1 MKAEKNSQKGKTVSF
16 KYIFPTDIRE
26 LHVGG
31 AFGGLAPDGTI
42 RMAVYSERQAIPNV
56 EKRLVKPDNTLG
68 DQIGEEKKYEFVR
81 IVQASLVFNA
91 ETARSFINWLG
102 DRIKE
107 SEQFKEEASKIA
119 GKKGEK

>member
-16 KYIFPTDIRE
+16 KYIFPTDTRE
-26 LHVGG
+26 LHVDG

-81 IVQASLVFNA
+81 IVQASLVFNT
-91 ETARSFINWLG
+91 ETAKSFINWLG

-107 SEQFKEEASKIA
+107 LEQFKEEASKIA

>member
-1 MKAEKNSQKGKTVSF
+1 MESEKNSQKGKTVSF
-16 KYIFPTDIRE
+16 KYIFPTDTRE
-26 LHVGG
+26 LHVDG

-81 IVQASLVFNA
+81 IVQASLVFNT
-91 ETARSFINWLG
+91 ETAKSFINWLG

-107 SEQFKEEASKIA
+107 LEQFKEEASKIA

>member
-1 MKAEKNSQKGKTVSF
+1 MKAEKNSQKGKTVLF
-16 KYIFPTDIRE
+16 KYIFPTDTRE
-26 LHVGG
+26 LHVDG

-81 IVQASLVFNA
+81 IVQASLVFNT
-91 ETARSFINWLG
+91 ETAKSFINWLG

-107 SEQFKEEASKIA
+107 LEQFKEEASKIA